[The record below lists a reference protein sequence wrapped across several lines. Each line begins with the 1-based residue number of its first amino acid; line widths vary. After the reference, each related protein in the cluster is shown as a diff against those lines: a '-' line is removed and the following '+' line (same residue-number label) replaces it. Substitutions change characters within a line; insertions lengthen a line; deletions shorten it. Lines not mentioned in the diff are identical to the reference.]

1 MLLLLSWANYKKRTE
16 GKAEER
22 KCFEKENE
30 WGGGRSGFYFSE
42 GMGGGVVFKEGKY
55 IYIYI

>member
-30 WGGGRSGFYFSE
+30 WGGGRSGFYFYE
-42 GMGGGVVFKEGKY
+42 GMGGGCV
-55 IYIYI
+55 

>member
-22 KCFEKENE
+22 KCFEKENG
-30 WGGGRSGFYFSE
+30 WGGGAEWILFLRRD
-42 GMGGGVVFKEGKY
+42 GGGGCV
-55 IYIYI
+55 

>member
-30 WGGGRSGFYFSE
+30 WGGAEWILFFRRD
-42 GMGGGVVFKEGKY
+42 GGGLCLKREN